1 MQLNAHEARVLGVL
15 IEKAFTTPEQY
26 PQTLNAVT
34 NGCNQKS
41 CRIPVLDFSQAE
53 VTISLSGLQMKQL
66 AGGSFPSGSRVE
78 KWHHSALEHFS
89 LGSKELALLAELL
102 LRGAQS
108 PSELRTRA
116 SRMHPIAKD
125 EISSSLGRLEEKQLV
140 RFLPSGA
147 GARTERWAQTLAP
160 DLALDSEPA
169 APSAPTQSSASN
181 FDPIPRAPAAQDRV
195 TELESRVAR
204 LESQLRALASEL
216 GAELP
221 E

>member
-53 VTISLSGLQMKQL
+53 VTVSLSGLQMKQL
-66 AGGSFPSGSRVE
+66 AGGSFPAGSRVE

-108 PSELRTRA
+108 PSELRIRA
-116 SRMHPIAKD
+116 SRMHPVAKE

-147 GARTERWAQTLAP
+147 GSRTERWAQTLAP
-160 DLALDSEPA
+160 EFSLDGEPA
-169 APSAPTQSSASN
+169 TSSVPNQSASPN

-195 TELESRVAR
+195 AELEARVQR
-204 LESQLRALASEL
+204 LENQLRALATEL
-216 GAELP
+216 GAELTD
-221 E
+221 

>member
-41 CRIPVLDFSQAE
+41 CRVPVLDFSQAE
-53 VTISLSGLQMKQL
+53 VTVALSGLQMKQL

-89 LGSKELALLAELL
+89 LGAKALALLAELL
-102 LRGAQS
+102 IRGAQS
-108 PSELRTRA
+108 PTELRTRA
-116 SRMHPIAKD
+116 SRMQPIAKD
-125 EISSSLGRLEEKQLV
+125 EVTQLLGRLEEKQLV
-140 RFLPSGA
+140 RFLPAGA
-147 GARTERWAQTLAP
+147 GARSERWAQTLAP
-160 DLALDSEPA
+160 DLHLDAEPTA
-169 APSAPTQSSASN
+169 SPVPSLAKPSSPNFEPT
-181 FDPIPRAPAAQDRV
+181 PRAGDRV
-195 TELESRVAR
+195 VELEARVER
-204 LESQLRALASEL
+204 LENQLRALAAEL
-216 GAELP
+216 GAELT